1 MTSNRL
7 NTDCSG
13 EFRKRMGS
21 LFRLRLTQ
29 AVLAFSW
36 LSLVF
41 WTPSAAERIEINT
54 SLDFCTDYVWRGLVI
69 NDEPVLQP
77 SFTATQTIGRIGS
90 FSFIIWGNLDITDY
104 YGTNNEFSEIDLTA
118 SYSLPYGPIGLEVG
132 FIHYS
137 FPSTTDSATTEVYIT
152 AGYEPED
159 IPLAFSFSAF
169 YDLDEI
175 DGFYLSGKISSL
187 IPVSPQLSLELA
199 LSAGYANSD
208 YNLGYFN
215 VSDSS
220 LVDSVVCAA
229 LNYKVSDLFSLS
241 VYGQYMSIL
250 DSTLKDTVP
259 INSRDKLSGCLS
271 LEFDF

>member
-1 MTSNRL
+1 MTGNRH
-7 NTDCSG
+7 NRNCSR
-13 EFRKRMGS
+13 ELRKRIVS
-21 LFRLRLTQ
+21 LSRWRLTQ
-29 AVLAFSW
+29 VIVAFSW

-41 WTPSAAERIEINT
+41 WTPSSAERIEINT

-90 FSFIIWGNLDITDY
+90 FSFNIWGNLDITDY
-104 YGTNNEFSEIDLTA
+104 YGTYNEFSEIDLTA
-118 SYSLPYGPIGLEVG
+118 SYSLPSGPLGLEVG

-137 FPSTTDSATTEVYIT
+137 FPTTNDSATTEVYIT

-169 YDLDEI
+169 YDFDEI

-187 IPVSPQLSLELA
+187 IPVNPQLSLELS
-199 LSAGYANSD
+199 LSAGYANSG

-220 LVDSVVCAA
+220 FVDSLVSAA
-229 LNYKVSDLFSLS
+229 LIYKVSDLFSLS

-259 INSRDKLSGCLS
+259 IKSRNKLTGCLS
-271 LEFDF
+271 LKFDF

>member
-90 FSFIIWGNLDITDY
+90 FSFNIWGNFDFTDY
-104 YGTNNEFSEIDLTA
+104 YGIKNEFSEIDLIA
-118 SYSLPYGPIGLEVG
+118 SYALPSGPLGLEVG

-187 IPVSPQLSLELA
+187 IPVTPQLSLELA

-220 LVDSVVCAA
+220 LVDSVVSAA

-241 VYGQYMSIL
+241 VYGQYMSLL

>member
-1 MTSNRL
+1 
-7 NTDCSG
+7 
-13 EFRKRMGS
+13 MGS
-21 LFRLRLTQ
+21 LFRCRLPQ
-29 AVLAFSW
+29 FIVAFSW

-41 WTPSAAERIEINT
+41 WTPSAAERIKINT
-54 SLDFCTDYVWRGLVI
+54 YLDFCTDYVWRGLVI

-137 FPSTTDSATTEVYIT
+137 FPTTNDSATTEVYVT

-169 YDLDEI
+169 YDFDEI
-175 DGFYLSGKISSL
+175 EGFYLSGKITSL
-187 IPVSPQLSLELA
+187 IPVSPQLSLELS

-220 LVDSVVCAA
+220 LVDSVASAA
-229 LNYKVSDLFSLS
+229 LIYKVSDLFSLS
-241 VYGQYMSIL
+241 IYGRYMSLL

-259 INSRDKLSGCLS
+259 ITSRDKLTGCLS
-271 LEFDF
+271 LKFDF